1 MIHFYKV
8 SIGSRN
14 GMRPTGVKAFPE
26 QILKNVVTPIK
37 GSLGE
42 RVTVGYFYI
51 LYVWQFFFCQFPEV
65 ESLSMAID
73 DLDDIFRSIWVV

>member
-1 MIHFYKV
+1 
-8 SIGSRN
+8 
-14 GMRPTGVKAFPE
+14 MRPTGVKAFPE

-42 RVTVGYFYI
+42 WVTVGYFFI
-51 LYVWQFFFCQFPEV
+51 LYVWQFFFCPFPEV

-73 DLDDIFRSIWVV
+73 DLDDSVRSIWVV